1 MVMVDGYKTHIE
13 KRYVLAGVWKCR
25 ESEQR
30 LNGVG
35 CGHYPT
41 KAFPVGDHPGLLE
54 GGLIP
59 PAHHADDMVVAQGNV
74 KIGGLEIFPT
84 IAVDEAFRIVGRGKL
99 LARIV
104 AVQTIHDRR
113 Q

>member
-13 KRYVLAGVWKCR
+13 KRYVLAGLWKGGG
-25 ESEQR
+25 SEQR
-30 LNGVG
+30 LHGVG

-41 KAFPVGDHPGLLE
+41 KAFPVRDHPGLLE

-59 PAHHADDMVVAQGNV
+59 AAHHADDKIIAQGKV
-74 KIGGLEIFPT
+74 KIGGLEILPT
-84 IAVDEAFRIVGRGKL
+84 MAADEAFRIMVRGKL